1 MPHGLDLCCNASNTN
16 IIEVINIPN
25 VLDVLS
31 IVLEIEKETFLLA
44 LVCHMLGP
52 YDIFIDNFVLL
63 INEPSTQ
70 YRILIAGD
78 YNLDQTLPE
87 NVAKVDP
94 LIQNL
99 TLSQDSQY
107 SIRIHWG
114 TLDLLFDTPNSNTV
128 SSLPLPYSDN
138 FVFVFSNL
146 MHYVYT
152 EFSFQPF
159 TF

>member
-16 IIEVINIPN
+16 IIEVIDIPS

-31 IVLEIEKETFLLA
+31 IVFEMKKETFLLA
-44 LVCHMLGP
+44 LVCHMLDP
-52 YDIFIDNFVLL
+52 FDIFIDNFVLL

-87 NVAKVDP
+87 NVAEVDP

-99 TLSQDSQY
+99 NLSQDSQY
-107 SIRIHWG
+107 STRIHWG

-128 SSLPLPYSDN
+128 SSLPLPYSFFKSDA
-138 FVFVFSNL
+138 L
-146 MHYVYT
+146 CLYRI
-152 EFSFQPF
+152 
-159 TF
+159 